1 MLTRRILTLLLVASM
16 PVIAL
21 AHPGHGNTPPDSL
34 GHYLLSL
41 EHTAP
46 IATVC
51 ALAAM
56 IALGVKLVRP
66 GSRMS

>member
-1 MLTRRILTLLLVASM
+1 MLTLLLVASM
-16 PVIAL
+16 PAIAL
-21 AHPGHGNTPPDSL
+21 AHPGHSSTPPDSL

-41 EHTAP
+41 EHTVP

-56 IALGVKLVRP
+56 IALGVKMVRA